1 MRLKIF
7 QPSELFLDE
16 EVSKVVGEG
25 PEGCFGILPLH
36 IDMTT
41 ALVPGVLE
49 YANERGTEAFIAL
62 NGGILIK
69 QGDQVLIS
77 TRMAVKGE
85 LGALEASVNAFV
97 TEIDEKEKKARSAVA
112 KLEADFVRR
121 FVEFGKNA

>member
-7 QPSELFLDE
+7 QPSMLFLDE

-25 PEGCFGILPLH
+25 PEGSFGILPRH
-36 IDMTT
+36 IDMTA
-41 ALVPGVLE
+41 ALVPGILE
-49 YANERGTEAFIAL
+49 YTHERGAETFIAL

-85 LGALEASVNAFV
+85 LGALESAVHTFL
-97 TEIDEKEKKARSAVA
+97 TEMDEKEKKTRSAVA